1 MIGSGMFDP
10 DPPGPLSALLPDMTT
25 SGRPDNRKTVLLVED
40 EDVLLELLRGMLE
53 ANGFNVLIAMDGL
66 EAIRLYKERGS
77 EIAVVLTDMGLPAL
91 GGWEVLEEIL
101 KMNPSAKVICAS
113 GFLDNSLRDE
123 MIAAGAVEF
132 IQKPYSYEGLIALL
146 RKLSITDSR

>member
-1 MIGSGMFDP
+1 
-10 DPPGPLSALLPDMTT
+10 
-25 SGRPDNRKTVLLVED
+25 
-40 EDVLLELLRGMLE
+40 
-53 ANGFNVLIAMDGL
+53 
-66 EAIRLYKERGS
+66 
-77 EIAVVLTDMGLPAL
+77 MGLPAL

-101 KMNPSAKVICAS
+101 KIDPSAKVICAS

-146 RKLSITDSR
+146 RKLANMDSR